1 MPVQE
6 EEKKQTAGEL
16 DEIHRSES
24 ILPVISAVYD
34 NYGDTIKNLQKNKA
48 DIHDKI
54 SADKKKIN
62 VLSETADRLEATNDM
77 LKQLMKEHRIPKAA
91 NTIIALNESKI
102 NRIKEKQIPKI
113 EKNISKSEKR
123 SDKLDKRIETVSLKA
138 EKLKHLSGVIKS
150 FTILSPA
157 RRREQFTLHMDGM
170 RNCSNKLLENR
181 ISDETEKLSNLRERY
196 EKTDSAIEKYKLTD
210 KIAKQSNILNNLKEK
225 LIDNSHDFSNISSQ
239 QLDKVITKT
248 ENSVENI
255 IESDTDVETISET
268 VLNDGKEYLRNAEMA
283 MEDDYNMIDGII
295 NNGNKEEKEEPTA
308 LFTLK
313 IFDEERYYK
322 CDSLTANEMLHIA
335 ANSENPVAEMM
346 KYGEKIDEL
355 QYAEI
360 HQSDRFK
367 FSVDFDF
374 NDKSAQLFAVNNG
387 KGGISENGRNENN
400 IISKLVMLSAFIDK
414 VQEHKPSA
422 KVINPDVYKNIPKD
436 NRIINN
442 FPKNIALRVIDELES
457 KNIPYSAIEK
467 DNDNISVTVSKD
479 NEPVFKS
486 AVNSAK
492 EEHTQFANLE
502 IQKQSISKKEKSK
515 APQKATLSRKQMHE
529 QADALKREQNSESK
543 QKSKNME
550 H

>member
-24 ILPVISAVYD
+24 ILPVISVVYD

-54 SADKKKIN
+54 SADKEKIN

-225 LIDNSHDFSNISSQ
+225 LIDNSNDFSNISSQ

-387 KGGISENGRNENN
+387 KGGISENNRNESN
-400 IISKLVMLSAFIDK
+400 IISKSVMLSAFIDK
-414 VQEHKPSA
+414 IQEHKPSA

-442 FPKNIALRVIDELES
+442 FPKNIALKVIDELKS

-467 DNDNISVTVSKD
+467 DNDNMSITVSKD

-492 EEHTQFANLE
+492 EEHTQFANPE

>member
-24 ILPVISAVYD
+24 ILPVISVVYD

-54 SADKKKIN
+54 SADKEKIN

-225 LIDNSHDFSNISSQ
+225 LIDNSNDFSNISSQ

-387 KGGISENGRNENN
+387 KGGISENNRNESN
-400 IISKLVMLSAFIDK
+400 IISKSVMLSAFIDK
-414 VQEHKPSA
+414 IQEHKSSA

-442 FPKNIALRVIDELES
+442 FPKNIALKVIDELKS

-467 DNDNISVTVSKD
+467 DNDNMSITVSKD

-492 EEHTQFANLE
+492 EEHTQFANPE

>member
-48 DIHDKI
+48 EIHDKI
-54 SADKKKIN
+54 SADKEKIN

-91 NTIIALNESKI
+91 NKIIALNESKI
-102 NRIKEKQIPKI
+102 NRIEEKQIPKI
-113 EKNISKSEKR
+113 KKNISKSEKR

-225 LIDNSHDFSNISSQ
+225 LIDNSNDFSNISSQ

-387 KGGISENGRNENN
+387 KGGISENNRNENN
-400 IISKLVMLSAFIDK
+400 IISKSVMLSAFIDK

-492 EEHTQFANLE
+492 EEHTQFANPE

>member
-54 SADKKKIN
+54 SADKEKIS

-123 SDKLDKRIETVSLKA
+123 ADKLDKRIETVSLKA

-157 RRREQFTLHMDGM
+157 RRREQFMLHMDGM

-196 EKTDSAIEKYKLTD
+196 EKTDSAVEKYKLTD
-210 KIAKQSNILNNLKEK
+210 KIAKQSNILNNLKGK
-225 LIDNSHDFSNISSQ
+225 LIDNSNDFSNISSQ
-239 QLDKVITKT
+239 QLDKVIAKT

-268 VLNDGKEYLRNAEMA
+268 VLNDSKEYLRNAEMA

-355 QYAEI
+355 QYVEI

-387 KGGISENGRNENN
+387 KGGISENNRNENN
-400 IISKLVMLSAFIDK
+400 IISKSVMLSAFIDK
-414 VQEHKPSA
+414 V
-422 KVINPDVYKNIPKD
+422 
-436 NRIINN
+436 
-442 FPKNIALRVIDELES
+442 
-457 KNIPYSAIEK
+457 
-467 DNDNISVTVSKD
+467 
-479 NEPVFKS
+479 
-486 AVNSAK
+486 
-492 EEHTQFANLE
+492 
-502 IQKQSISKKEKSK
+502 
-515 APQKATLSRKQMHE
+515 
-529 QADALKREQNSESK
+529 
-543 QKSKNME
+543 
-550 H
+550 

>member
-24 ILPVISAVYD
+24 ILPVISVVYD

-54 SADKKKIN
+54 SADKEKIN

-196 EKTDSAIEKYKLTD
+196 EKTDSAVEKYKLTD

-225 LIDNSHDFSNISSQ
+225 LIDNSNDFSNISSQ

-335 ANSENPVAEMM
+335 ANSENPIAEMM

-387 KGGISENGRNENN
+387 KGGVSENNRNENN
-400 IISKLVMLSAFIDK
+400 IISKSVMLSAFIDK

-442 FPKNIALRVIDELES
+442 FPKNIALRVIDELKS
-457 KNIPYSAIEK
+457 NNIPYSAIKK
-467 DNDNISVTVSKD
+467 DNDNMSITVSKD

-492 EEHTQFANLE
+492 EEHTQFANPE
-502 IQKQSISKKEKSK
+502 IQKPSISKKEKSK
-515 APQKATLSRKQMHE
+515 TPQKATLSRKQMHE

>member
-6 EEKKQTAGEL
+6 EEKKQTAGEP
-16 DEIHRSES
+16 DEIHKSES

-48 DIHDKI
+48 EIHDKI
-54 SADKKKIN
+54 SADKEKIN

-77 LKQLMKEHRIPKAA
+77 LKQLMKEHRIPKAV

-196 EKTDSAIEKYKLTD
+196 EKTDSAVEKYKLTD
-210 KIAKQSNILNNLKEK
+210 KIAKQSNVLNNLKEK
-225 LIDNSHDFSNISSQ
+225 LIDNSNDFSNISSQ
-239 QLDKVITKT
+239 QLDKVISKT

-335 ANSENPVAEMM
+335 ANSENPVAEMI

-355 QYAEI
+355 QYVEI
-360 HQSDRFK
+360 RQSDRFK

-400 IISKLVMLSAFIDK
+400 IISKSVMLSAFIDK

-442 FPKNIALRVIDELES
+442 FPKNIALKVIDELES

-479 NEPVFKS
+479 NEHVFKS

-492 EEHTQFANLE
+492 EEHTQFANPE
-502 IQKQSISKKEKSK
+502 IQKPSISKKEKSK

>member
-6 EEKKQTAGEL
+6 EEKKQTAGEP

-54 SADKKKIN
+54 SADKEKIN

-91 NTIIALNESKI
+91 NKIIALNESKI

-123 SDKLDKRIETVSLKA
+123 ADKLDKRIETVSLKA

-157 RRREQFTLHMDGM
+157 RRREQFVLHMDGM

-196 EKTDSAIEKYKLTD
+196 EKTDSAVEKYKLTD

-225 LIDNSHDFSNISSQ
+225 LIDNSNDFSNISSQ

-335 ANSENPVAEMM
+335 ANSENPIAEMM

-387 KGGISENGRNENN
+387 KGGISENNRNENN
-400 IISKLVMLSAFIDK
+400 IISKSVMLSAFIDK

-467 DNDNISVTVSKD
+467 NNDNISVTVSKD

>member
-6 EEKKQTAGEL
+6 EEKKQTAGEP
-16 DEIHRSES
+16 DEIHKSES

-48 DIHDKI
+48 EIHDKI
-54 SADKKKIN
+54 SADKEKIN

-113 EKNISKSEKR
+113 EKNISKSKKR
-123 SDKLDKRIETVSLKA
+123 ADKLDKRIETVSLKA

-170 RNCSNKLLENR
+170 HNCSNKLLENR

-196 EKTDSAIEKYKLTD
+196 EKTDSAVEKYKLTD
-210 KIAKQSNILNNLKEK
+210 KIAKQSNVLNNLKGK
-225 LIDNSHDFSNISSQ
+225 LIDNSNDFNNISSQ

-268 VLNDGKEYLRNAEMA
+268 VLNGGKEYLRNAEMA

-295 NNGNKEEKEEPTA
+295 NNGNKEEKEELTA

-322 CDSLTANEMLHIA
+322 CDSLTANEMLHIV
-335 ANSENPVAEMM
+335 ANSENPIAEMM

-414 VQEHKPSA
+414 VQEHKPFA
-422 KVINPDVYKNIPKD
+422 KVINPDVYKNIPKE

-442 FPKNIALRVIDELES
+442 FPKNIALKVIDELKS

-467 DNDNISVTVSKD
+467 DNDNMSITVSKD

-492 EEHTQFANLE
+492 EEHTQFANPE

-515 APQKATLSRKQMHE
+515 TPQKATLSRKQMHE

>member
-54 SADKKKIN
+54 SADKEKIN

-91 NTIIALNESKI
+91 NKIIALNESKI

-225 LIDNSHDFSNISSQ
+225 LIDNSNDFSNISSQ

-387 KGGISENGRNENN
+387 KGGISENNRNENN
-400 IISKLVMLSAFIDK
+400 IISKSVMLSAFIDK

-467 DNDNISVTVSKD
+467 DNDNMSITVSKD

-492 EEHTQFANLE
+492 EEHTQFANPE

>member
-24 ILPVISAVYD
+24 ILPVISVVYD

-54 SADKKKIN
+54 SADKEKIN

-196 EKTDSAIEKYKLTD
+196 EKTDSAVEKYKLTD

-225 LIDNSHDFSNISSQ
+225 LIDNSNDFSNISSQ

-295 NNGNKEEKEEPTA
+295 NNGNKEEPTA

-335 ANSENPVAEMM
+335 ANSKNPVAEMM

-387 KGGISENGRNENN
+387 KGGVSENNRNENN
-400 IISKLVMLSAFIDK
+400 IISKSVMLSAFIDK

-442 FPKNIALRVIDELES
+442 FPKNIALKVIDELKS
-457 KNIPYSAIEK
+457 NNIPYSAIEK
-467 DNDNISVTVSKD
+467 DNDNMSITVSKD

-486 AVNSAK
+486 AINSAK
-492 EEHTQFANLE
+492 EEHTQFANPE

-515 APQKATLSRKQMHE
+515 TPQKATLSRKQMHE

>member
-54 SADKKKIN
+54 SADKEKIN
-62 VLSETADRLEATNDM
+62 VLYETADRLEATNDM

-138 EKLKHLSGVIKS
+138 EKLKHLSGFIKS

-181 ISDETEKLSNLRERY
+181 IEDETEKLSNLREHY
-196 EKTDSAIEKYKLTD
+196 EKTDSAVEKYKLTD

-225 LIDNSHDFSNISSQ
+225 LIDNSNDFSNISSQ

-295 NNGNKEEKEEPTA
+295 NNGNKEEPTA

-335 ANSENPVAEMM
+335 ANSKNPVAEMM

-387 KGGISENGRNENN
+387 KGGVSENNRNENN
-400 IISKLVMLSAFIDK
+400 IISKSVMLSAFIDK

-442 FPKNIALRVIDELES
+442 FPKNIALKVIDELKS
-457 KNIPYSAIEK
+457 NNIPYSAIEK
-467 DNDNISVTVSKD
+467 DNDNMSITVSKD

-486 AVNSAK
+486 AINSAK
-492 EEHTQFANLE
+492 EEHTQFANPE

-515 APQKATLSRKQMHE
+515 TPQKATLSRKQMHE

>member
-6 EEKKQTAGEL
+6 EEKKQTAGEF
-16 DEIHRSES
+16 DEIHKSES

-48 DIHDKI
+48 EIHDKI
-54 SADKKKIN
+54 SADKEKIN

-91 NTIIALNESKI
+91 NKIIALNESKI

-113 EKNISKSEKR
+113 EKNISKSEKQA
-123 SDKLDKRIETVSLKA
+123 DKLDKRIETVSLKA

-157 RRREQFTLHMDGM
+157 RRREQFTFHMDGM

-181 ISDETEKLSNLRERY
+181 ISDETEKLSNLRELY
-196 EKTDSAIEKYKLTD
+196 EKTDSAVEKNKLTD
-210 KIAKQSNILNNLKEK
+210 KIAKQSNVLNNLKGK
-225 LIDNSHDFSNISSQ
+225 LIDNSNDFSNISSQ
-239 QLDKVITKT
+239 QLDKVISKT

-387 KGGISENGRNENN
+387 KGGVSESNRNENN
-400 IISKLVMLSAFIDK
+400 IISKSVMLSAFIDK
-414 VQEHKPSA
+414 VQKHKPSA

-442 FPKNIALRVIDELES
+442 FPKNIALRVIDEFES
-457 KNIPYSAIEK
+457 KNILYSAIEK

-492 EEHTQFANLE
+492 EEHTQFVNPE